1 VLQPPRRLKP
11 KRILRLAIALLACV
25 GLAAGVVAGRQLPT
39 DAQFTKDAAFAYPN
53 VRVGSDT
60 LRLAVGGRIYNQDNI
75 IIPPNSAPATA
86 TVLYKTDFRGE
97 ISQIW
102 ILTDE
107 EAKGY
112 ARKPFKTLDP
122 RGPDG
127 QKKQ

>member
-1 VLQPPRRLKP
+1 M
-11 KRILRLAIALLACV
+11 LRLAIGLLACV
-25 GLAAGVVAGRQLPT
+25 GLAAGVVAARQLPT
-39 DAQFTKDAAFAYPN
+39 DAQFAKDAAFDYPN
-53 VRVGSDT
+53 VRVGGDT

-86 TVLYKTDFRGE
+86 AVLYKTDFRGE

-102 ILTDE
+102 LLTDE

-122 RGPDG
+122 RGPDAE
-127 QKKQ
+127 KKQ